1 MNQLSIP
8 TQPPSHFPAFTPEEL
23 SSRREYYPSIADSI
37 KSRPF
42 WGLPIFRLSYGDD
55 GLWNAYIQTLY
66 GGARESLRQANQEY
80 LFPYFFC
87 PVFSDPSLQGSS
99 HDTIREKFTQWV
111 VDSRDPRGTPV
122 RSDTG
127 FGSGA
132 QESACLVVDDDCL
145 KKFNEL
151 QHDEENRETAPIV
164 VLTRK
169 WDVEMYRGWHR
180 AEYTDGVTHKLIAE
194 EHNAESEDPE
204 DRYYPK
210 DEDYILFDEV
220 DGLRVPVLGWMWA
233 EIGSIASLYQHL
245 SQHGDERESWYKAY
259 ARPPRVFPDEE
270 DGHWKL

>member
-8 TQPPSHFPAFTPEEL
+8 TQPPSNFPPFTPEEL
-23 SSRREYYPSIADSI
+23 SSRRVYYHSIADSI

-66 GGARESLRQANQEY
+66 GEVRESLRQANQEY
-80 LFPYFFC
+80 LFAYFFC

-99 HDTIREKFTQWV
+99 HDTIRENSPNGSW
-111 VDSRDPRGTPV
+111 TPAIPEA
-122 RSDTG
+122 RHD
-127 FGSGA
+127 A
-132 QESACLVVDDDCL
+132 QESACLVVDDDYL

-164 VLTRK
+164 ILTRK

-180 AEYTDGVTHKLIAE
+180 AEYTDGVTHKLNAE

-210 DEDYILFDEV
+210 DEDYILFDKV

-233 EIGSIASLYQHL
+233 EIGSIASLYQDL
-245 SQHGDERESWYKAY
+245 SQHGDQRESWHKAY
-259 ARPPRVFPDEE
+259 ARPPRVFSDEE

>member
-8 TQPPSHFPAFTPEEL
+8 TQPPSNLPAFTPEEL
-23 SSRREYYPSIADSI
+23 SHRREYYPSIAGGI
-37 KSRPF
+37 ATRPF

-55 GLWNAYIQTLY
+55 GLWNAYMQTLY
-66 GGARESLRQANQEY
+66 KTALGSLRQAKQEY

-111 VDSRDPRGTPV
+111 VDSRDPRGKPV

-127 FGSGA
+127 FHNGA
-132 QESACLVVDDDCL
+132 QENACLVVDDDCL

-151 QHDEENRETAPIV
+151 QHDEGKRETAPIV
-164 VLTRK
+164 VLTRE

-180 AEYTDGVTHKLIAE
+180 SEYTDGVTHRLNLE
-194 EHNAESEDPE
+194 EYNAECEDPE
-204 DRYYPK
+204 DRIEIK
-210 DEDYILFDEV
+210 DEDSILFDEV

-233 EIGSIASLYQHL
+233 EIGSIASLYQDL
-245 SQHGDERESWYKAY
+245 SQSGHERECWYKAY
-259 ARPPRVFPDEE
+259 ARPPKVFPDEKDE
-270 DGHWKL
+270 CWKL